1 MAVQFIMSTAY
12 TDSLIYSGL
21 FILKIYERIETGGS
35 DKRLPNYKV
44 GEDQMFKCV
53 GKGSGIE

>member
-1 MAVQFIMSTAY
+1 MSTAY

>member
-1 MAVQFIMSTAY
+1 MAVQFIISTTY
-12 TDSLIYSGL
+12 TDSLIYSGR

-44 GEDQMFKCV
+44 GEDQMYKSV